1 MSPASLRKRVLG
13 RLTLRTRLLLALL
26 SLLAV
31 VMVVVA
37 AVSDVALNGY
47 LVKRL
52 DQQLTAAAGRAT
64 HAFEDPDSDGG
75 PGDNDGDTPP
85 SSGST
90 SSLSFLAT
98 PGQST
103 STLGA
108 EVVHGKVIEAGVISP
123 NGTST
128 PISARDDAVLTAI
141 RPGAAASTRSV
152 GSLGNYRL
160 IAVTTPHGTLVVGL
174 PLSDIHDTLNELL
187 VIELVVIAVGLALAA
202 ATGTAIIR
210 LTLRP
215 LRRVAATATRITELP
230 LERGEVGLA
239 ERIPISDADE
249 HTEIG
254 QVSQALNSMLA
265 HIDGALEVRQAS
277 EMRLRQFAADA
288 SHELRTPLASIRGYA
303 ELTRRSGTPL
313 SEDVAYA
320 LGRVES
326 EATRMT
332 GLVEDLLLLARLD
345 AGRPLARDEV
355 DLTAL
360 VVDVVSD
367 AHAISRDHAW
377 GLDLPPEPVLVTGD
391 KAGLH
396 QVLAN
401 LLANARSH
409 TPAGTHVTVSVT
421 EQDSQVAL
429 AVTDTGPGIPEEL
442 QGRLFERF
450 TRGDTSRS
458 HETGGSG
465 LGLAIV
471 AAVVAA
477 HGGSVEVSSRPG
489 ETRFEV
495 RLPRVQPAPEPV
507 STLTDGA

>member
-202 ATGTAIIR
+202 ATG
-210 LTLRP
+210 
-215 LRRVAATATRITELP
+215 TRITELP